1 MKNLALIG
9 YGYWGP
15 NLLRVMDASKEI
27 NVKYVCDKDEKRRND
42 AQAKYPNYNYIS
54 DPEIIF
60 ADKEIDGVVIAT
72 PIDSHFPL
80 AMSAMKNGKD
90 VFVEKPITGSTK
102 DAEELVAFA
111 KKNNRILMT
120 GHTFVFSPP
129 VKKMQEI
136 VKSGELGEIF
146 FITSSRV
153 NLGIHRKDISV
164 IWDLAPHDL
173 SIVFSMIDEEP
184 SFVDATG
191 RDSIIKGI
199 PDVAFIS
206 LKFPSKIVAN
216 IELSWLS
223 PTKMRKTT
231 VVGSNKMLIYDDSD
245 PVDKIRI
252 YDKGIEIKNPETFGE
267 YQLQYRTGDMYA
279 PRIDSSEPLT
289 LEMEEFV
296 KSITTRKTPLSDGE
310 FGLKVVKTIE
320 EADRK
325 LYKFL

>member
-15 NLLRVMDASKEI
+15 NLLRVMDAIKEI
-27 NVKYVCDKDEKRRND
+27 NVKYVCDMNEKRREE
-42 AQAKYPNYNYIS
+42 ARSKYPSYEYIADTKKIFS
-54 DPEIIF
+54 DSSV
-60 ADKEIDGVVIAT
+60 DGVVIAT
-72 PIDSHFPL
+72 PIDSHFSL
-80 AMSAMKNGKD
+80 AMEAMKAGKD
-90 VFVEKPITGSTK
+90 VFVEKPITGSSK

-111 KKNNRILMT
+111 KKSGRILMT

-129 VKKMQEI
+129 VMKMREI
-136 VKSGELGEIF
+136 VRSGELGDIF

-173 SIVFSMIDEEP
+173 SIIYSLIDEEP
-184 SFVDATG
+184 VFVDATG

-231 VVGSNKMLIYDDSD
+231 IVGSNKMLIYDDSD

-252 YDKGIEIKNPETFGE
+252 YDKGIEIKNPESFGE

-279 PRIDSSEPLT
+279 PRIDSSEPLK
-289 LEMEEFV
+289 LEMEEFI
-296 KSITTRKTPLSDGE
+296 KCIDKRCTPVSDGE